1 MSEGLDKRYRPVSRP
16 ASINRPER
24 KMVSI
29 GLNNAGKQ
37 DYDEADAAAI
47 RARVD
52 KVLQAH
58 KAENEAAAL
67 GHADKVAQVGPPIR
81 RHSLFWSHDSK
92 CSRYTT
98 ISNPQMGS

>member
-16 ASINRPER
+16 ASINRREG

-67 GHADKVAQVGPPIR
+67 GHADKVAQVGASIR
-81 RHSLFWSHDSK
+81 QQCLFCSHDS
-92 CSRYTT
+92 RR
-98 ISNPQMGS
+98 